1 MRFSVSLDG
10 RVEELD
16 LLPESLGL
24 FLQRGS
30 LLLHLADVL
39 CGLVQGGGLA
49 DLEPTHTP
57 RRRYP
62 AGVSSLHCSDTR
74 YSQLPDTATAC
85 LKMNTSV
92 SETSYIKSI
101 YAAWINMACQGSLM

>member
-1 MRFSVSLDG
+1 MCFSVSLDG

-49 DLEPTHTP
+49 DLEPTHTQEALP
-57 RRRYP
+57 GWRLFT
-62 AGVSSLHCSDTR
+62 SLQILVTHSFQTQP
-74 YSQLPDTATAC
+74 QLA
-85 LKMNTSV
+85 SR
-92 SETSYIKSI
+92 
-101 YAAWINMACQGSLM
+101 

>member
-1 MRFSVSLDG
+1 VCFSVSLDG

-49 DLEPTHTP
+49 DLEPTHTQEALP
-57 RRRYP
+57 GWRLFT
-62 AGVSSLHCSDTR
+62 SLQILVTHSFQTQP
-74 YSQLPDTATAC
+74 QLA
-85 LKMNTSV
+85 SR
-92 SETSYIKSI
+92 
-101 YAAWINMACQGSLM
+101 